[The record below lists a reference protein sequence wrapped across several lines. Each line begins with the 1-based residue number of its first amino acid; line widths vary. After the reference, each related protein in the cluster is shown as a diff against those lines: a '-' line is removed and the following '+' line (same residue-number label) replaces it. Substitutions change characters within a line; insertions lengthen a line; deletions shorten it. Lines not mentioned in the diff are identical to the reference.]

1 MNVFRNML
9 FMVRCFKTATT
20 LNFVGLTVSFAAFY
34 LLMTQIVYNRSYNAS
49 IPDGGRVFRL
59 ESKMNPDAQW
69 SINCSR
75 PIHALVAKMPQVE
88 AVSELATWGGS
99 RDILV
104 GESTVEQFCMGTNL
118 TPFGAVGAR
127 CLDGRLSWDDYGERS
142 AIIPASL
149 ARKVYGRV
157 NVAGEPLYS
166 ETDTITVQGVYE
178 DFPDN
183 CSMKNDLY
191 YASQDFLDNWS
202 EWSSTST

>member
-9 FMVRCFKTATT
+9 YMVRCFKTATT

-69 SINCSR
+69 GINCNR

-99 RDILV
+99 WDILV

-127 CLDGRLSWDDYGERS
+127 CLDGRGIHQAE
-142 AIIPASL
+142 
-149 ARKVYGRV
+149 
-157 NVAGEPLYS
+157 
-166 ETDTITVQGVYE
+166 
-178 DFPDN
+178 
-183 CSMKNDLY
+183 
-191 YASQDFLDNWS
+191 
-202 EWSSTST
+202 